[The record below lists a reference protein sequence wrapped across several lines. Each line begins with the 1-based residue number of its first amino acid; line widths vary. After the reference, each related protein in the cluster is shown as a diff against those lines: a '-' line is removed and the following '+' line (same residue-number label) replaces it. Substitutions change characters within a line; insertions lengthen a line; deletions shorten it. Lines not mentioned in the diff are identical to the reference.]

1 MQTTPVSVWIGFN
14 VFILFMITID
24 LMLHSGKQKKIT
36 TKEAFLWSFFWIALA
51 LAFNILIYYT
61 HGPKSALEFFTGYLV
76 EESLSVDNL
85 FVFLLIFRYFKTPE
99 HLQHRVLFY
108 GILGAIIMRAIFIF
122 GGIALVQQFKWLF
135 YIFGLL
141 LVYMGTKIVFQ
152 KETDIHPEQNPL
164 INWFSKWM
172 PFTNKY
178 HGKKFFISLDG
189 KRYGTPLFLALIT
202 VEFTDLLFAI
212 DSIPAIFAITLD
224 PFIVY
229 TSNIF
234 AILGLRSLFFALRAS
249 LDLFHYLHYAIG
261 IILTFIGIKMLIQP
275 FIHIPIGITLGFIIT
290 ALASAIILS
299 FLFPQSKSTK
309 QP

>member
-1 MQTTPVSVWIGFN
+1 MTTPMSMWIGFN
-14 VFILFMITID
+14 VFILFMITLD
-24 LMLHSGKQKKIT
+24 LILHGRKKQKIAPK
-36 TKEAFLWSFFWIALA
+36 KAFLWTVFWIALA

-108 GILGAIIMRAIFIF
+108 GILGAILMRALFIF
-122 GGIALVQQFKWLF
+122 GGIALVQQFKWFF
-135 YIFGLL
+135 YVFGFL
-141 LVYMGTKIVFQ
+141 LVYMGIKIVLQ
-152 KETDIHPEQNPL
+152 KETDIHPEKNL
-164 INWFSKWM
+164 LVNWFSKWM
-172 PFTNKY
+172 PFTNNY
-178 HGKKFFISLDG
+178 HRERFFISIEG
-189 KRYGTPLFLALIT
+189 KRYATPLFLALLT

-234 AILGLRSLFFALRAS
+234 AVLGLRSLFFALKPS

-261 IILTFIGIKMLIQP
+261 IILTFIGIKMIINP
-275 FIHIPIGITLGFIIT
+275 FVHVPIWIALGFIVI

-299 FLFPQSKSTK
+299 FLFPQKNDK
-309 QP
+309 GNR